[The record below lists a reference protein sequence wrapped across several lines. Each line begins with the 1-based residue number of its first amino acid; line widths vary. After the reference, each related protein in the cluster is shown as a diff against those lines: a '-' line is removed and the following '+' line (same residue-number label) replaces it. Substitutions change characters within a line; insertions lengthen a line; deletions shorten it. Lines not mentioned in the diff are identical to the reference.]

1 MGRNGTLPIFE
12 GGMSLHKRRKVTF
25 NAPVT
30 LGFVIMCFIAT
41 LLGVISNGKITQI
54 VFITYHSSLTNPMTH
69 VRFITHIFGHSGWSH
84 FIGNASYLLLLG
96 PMLEEKYGSKELIEV
111 IGITAIAT
119 GLVNYIFFWNVG
131 LCGASGV
138 VFAFIILAS
147 FTGFK
152 EGEIPLTFIL
162 VAAIF
167 IGQQLYEGIAVQND
181 ISNMAHIV
189 GGIVGSVIGYSL
201 NRKNQFEM

>member
-1 MGRNGTLPIFE
+1 MK
-12 GGMSLHKRRKVTF
+12 GGENLHKKLKITF
-25 NAPVT
+25 NAPIT
-30 LGFVIMCFIAT
+30 LGFVIICFIAT
-41 LLGVISNGKITQI
+41 LLGVISNGTITQTL
-54 VFITYHSSLTNPMTH
+54 FITYHSSLTNPMTYL
-69 VRFITHIFGHSGWSH
+69 RFITHIFGHSGWSH

-96 PMLEEKYGSKELIEV
+96 PMLEEKYGSKVLLEIM
-111 IGITAIAT
+111 GITAVVT

-162 VAAIF
+162 VAIIF
-167 IGQQLYEGIAVQND
+167 IGQQVYEGIAVQDN

-189 GGIVGSVIGYSL
+189 GGIVGAIVGYLL
-201 NRKNQFEM
+201 NKKTK

>member
-1 MGRNGTLPIFE
+1 M
-12 GGMSLHKRRKVTF
+12 HKKLKITF
-25 NAPVT
+25 NAPIT
-30 LGFVIMCFIAT
+30 LGFVMICFIAT
-41 LLGVISNGKITQI
+41 LLGVISDGRITQTL
-54 VFITYHSSLTNPMTH
+54 FMTYHSSLTNPMTYL
-69 VRFITHIFGHSGWSH
+69 RFITHIFGHSGWSH

-96 PMLEEKYGSKELIEV
+96 PLLEEKYGSKVLLEV
-111 IGITAIAT
+111 MCITAVVT
-119 GLVNYIFFWNVG
+119 GVVNYIFFWNVG

-162 VAAIF
+162 VAVIF
-167 IGQQLYEGIAVQND
+167 IGQQVYEGIAVQDN

-189 GGIVGSVIGYSL
+189 GGIVGSVTGYWL
-201 NRKNQFEM
+201 NRQKRYGLQ